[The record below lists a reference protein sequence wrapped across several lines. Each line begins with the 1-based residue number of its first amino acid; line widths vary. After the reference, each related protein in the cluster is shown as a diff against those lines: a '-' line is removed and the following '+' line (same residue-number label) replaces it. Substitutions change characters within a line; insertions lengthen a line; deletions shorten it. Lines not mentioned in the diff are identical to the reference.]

1 MKTEIPLEGTQAVFD
16 GRKMSVKGPKG
27 SVERQLWHPVVGIK
41 VDGDKIILT
50 TKGDKR
56 RDKRVINTIESH
68 ITNMI
73 IGVKQG
79 FRYNLSLIQ
88 SHFPVQIKV
97 EGNTFIVENFFGE
110 KVPRKVEIPAG
121 VNVTANTKEKKVTI
135 ESSNIELAGL
145 LVTRIEQA
153 TRAVGKDRRIFQD
166 GIYLVN
172 REVMEDEKK

>member
-16 GRKMSVKGPKG
+16 SRKMNVKGPMG
-27 SVERQLWHPVVGIK
+27 SVERKLWHPVVAIK
-41 VDGDKIILT
+41 VEGDKIILT

-56 RDKRVINTIESH
+56 RDKRVLNTIESH
-68 ITNMI
+68 IRNMI

-79 FRYNLSLIQ
+79 FRYNMNLIQ

-97 EGNTFIVENFFGE
+97 EGDTFIVENFFGE
-110 KVPRKVEIPAG
+110 KVPRKVTIPPG
-121 VNVTANTKEKKVTI
+121 VRVIANAKEKKVTI
-135 ESSNIELAGL
+135 ESSDIELAGL

-172 REVMEDEKK
+172 RETIVEEKK

>member
-1 MKTEIPLEGTQAVFD
+1 MRTEIPLEGTQAAYD

-41 VDGDKIILT
+41 VEADKVVLT

-79 FRYNLSLIQ
+79 FRYNMSLIQ

-97 EGNTFIVENFFGE
+97 DGNNFVVENFFGE
-110 KVPRKVEIPAG
+110 KVPRKVAIPAG
-121 VNVTANTKEKKVTI
+121 VKVTANSKDKKVTI
-135 ESSNIELAGL
+135 ESSDIEMAGL
-145 LVTRIEQA
+145 LVTRIEQT

-172 REVMEDEKK
+172 RELITEEKK